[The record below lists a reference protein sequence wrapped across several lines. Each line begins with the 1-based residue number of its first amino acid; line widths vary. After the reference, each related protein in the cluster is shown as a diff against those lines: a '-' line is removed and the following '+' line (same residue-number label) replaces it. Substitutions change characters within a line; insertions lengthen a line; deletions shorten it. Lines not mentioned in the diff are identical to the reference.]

1 MANEPRNGRTE
12 SRRLGLC
19 GALAFTL
26 VSGLVGGCE
35 GGPADTGPL
44 PSGSPTGDADEM
56 VPVAALN
63 FPSGQSIEFFDLGNR
78 ALISETGSAGMP
90 QMWKGGAKI
99 EPDDLLNVWSRF
111 SPKAPPPETLRKL
124 HARLMNAP
132 RTRQP
137 RQAPQTESIQTPY
150 QPVATHL
157 PEGTVAAPQGCNNG
171 CCDER
176 WLKTFIE
183 CGEQGDFY
191 WYYPAA
197 TKSSGK
203 ADDAFHFRGMVCAAV
218 GPSSH
223 RFHLEG
229 KRDVTVTLQ
238 EGRYRTIGAT
248 GTFFDDPNIGSYVN
262 ERGPQNRHAHCGV
275 VVF

>member
-1 MANEPRNGRTE
+1 MKETKNERTA
-12 SRRLGLC
+12 SRRSTLC

-26 VSGLVGGCE
+26 AGGLVAGCE
-35 GGPADTGPL
+35 GEPAGNGPVL
-44 PSGSPTGDADEM
+44 SGSSAGDAEEM

-63 FPSGQSIEFFDLGNR
+63 FPSGQSIEFFDLGNG
-78 ALISETGSAGMP
+78 ALISETGPAGMP
-90 QMWKGGAKI
+90 QMWKGDAKI
-99 EPDDLLNVWSRF
+99 EPDALLNVWSRF
-111 SPKAPPPETLRKL
+111 SPKAAPPETLRKL
-124 HARLMNAP
+124 HARLMNVP
-132 RTRQP
+132 RTRAP
-137 RQAPQTESIQTPY
+137 RKLPQTESSQTPY
-150 QPVATHL
+150 QPVASGL

-171 CCDER
+171 CCDET

-183 CGEQGDFY
+183 CGERGDY
-191 WYYPAA
+191 HWYHPAA
-197 TKSSGK
+197 GKSSAK

-248 GTFFDDPNIGSYVN
+248 GSFFDDPNIGSYVN